1 MSNPFPDVPSNISG
15 FTDLINHAANLV
27 NTNAPIGG
35 FFGTGILIV
44 IATVSFISVKLFSS
58 EKAFAFAGFLT
69 LLSAIILRFMN
80 LIGDAVMYF
89 VVICFTGIIIW
100 LWFSRQQD
108 VGA

>member
-1 MSNPFPDVPSNISG
+1 MSNPFPDVPSNVSG
-15 FTDLINHAANLV
+15 IFDLVNHAANLV

-35 FFGTGILIV
+35 LFGAGLLIV

-58 EKAFAFAGFLT
+58 EKAFAFSGFIT
-69 LLSAIILRFMN
+69 LLSAILLRFMN

-89 VVICFTGIIIW
+89 VVIGFTAIVIW